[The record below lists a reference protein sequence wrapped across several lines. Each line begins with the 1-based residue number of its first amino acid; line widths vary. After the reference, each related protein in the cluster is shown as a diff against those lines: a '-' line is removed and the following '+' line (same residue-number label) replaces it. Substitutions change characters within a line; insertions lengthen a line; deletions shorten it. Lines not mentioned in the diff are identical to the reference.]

1 MKTCKRLGIKTVA
14 IYSEADANAVSLLS
28 KYFFLTPMSLF
39 FGLIK
44 LHNTNKLKSSYIRV

>member
-28 KYFFLTPMSLF
+28 TFSL
-39 FGLIK
+39 LLCIY
-44 LHNTNKLKSSYIRV
+44 LLD

>member
-39 FGLIK
+39 VGQIRLN
-44 LHNTNKLKSSYIRV
+44 NTNYLK

>member
-28 KYFFLTPMSLF
+28 KYFFSL
-39 FGLIK
+39 L
-44 LHNTNKLKSSYIRV
+44 LCLYLLD

>member
-39 FGLIK
+39 VGLIK
-44 LHNTNKLKSSYIRV
+44 LHNTNKLKSSYTRV